1 MTSTDTWVAVS
12 FLLFLAILFYFR
24 VPKVIIRTL
33 DNRAAT
39 IAHELEEARKLR
51 EEAEAVLADYQRRAK
66 SAEAEAAEIIAQAER
81 EAEAYGRETRAAFDE
96 MLTRRMKMAEDK
108 IARAEAKAVEDI
120 RFQAADL
127 AIAAAERLIQKKMT
141 TKAADEM
148 VTASVD
154 RLKKRLH

>member
-33 DNRAAT
+33 DNRAAN
-39 IAHELEEARKLR
+39 IARELEEARKLR

-127 AIAAAERLIQKKMT
+127 AVAAAERLIQKKMT

-154 RLKKRLH
+154 RMKKRLH